1 MDTID
6 NGGGSGGSGIAHS
19 RGEGNS
25 GYSVSVNRAGVGMEG
40 CTMCGSGKGR
50 VVDAIAPVVT
60 VVTAAASVVSA
71 TFTDGAIFAPA
82 TTVGH
87 FTSRSVL
94 G

>member
-1 MDTID
+1 
-6 NGGGSGGSGIAHS
+6 
-19 RGEGNS
+19 
-25 GYSVSVNRAGVGMEG
+25 
-40 CTMCGSGKGR
+40 MCGSGKGG
-50 VVDAIAPVVT
+50 VVDAIAPVAT
-60 VVTAAASVVSA
+60 VVAAAASVVSA

>member
-1 MDTID
+1 
-6 NGGGSGGSGIAHS
+6 
-19 RGEGNS
+19 
-25 GYSVSVNRAGVGMEG
+25 
-40 CTMCGSGKGR
+40 MCGSGKGG

-60 VVTAAASVVSA
+60 VVAAAASVVSA
-71 TFTDGAIFAPA
+71 TFTDGAIMIFAPA